1 MAGYFAVLKLAP
13 IRRMLLAAFL
23 SRVPMGILGL
33 ATVLFLH
40 QEGSSY
46 GVAGLVGGMLG
57 FGLASSA
64 VLQARIV
71 NRRGRTSLAVVA
83 AVFTLAA
90 VGLIVG
96 GAQRWPAFVLAP
108 LGLAVGALLP
118 ASSSIVRGQYSA
130 TISSSPELE
139 RSVFALDSALTES
152 TYISGPALV
161 ALTVAVASAAV
172 AIGAAVVAAV
182 CSVVTL
188 LRTDAEVVVPGE
200 DRLDPARGP
209 LRYPRA
215 VVALMVAT
223 FPVGFG
229 FGVDDVAFPGYATAH
244 HHAALSGVLLA
255 LASIVAMCSGLA
267 YGAVSER
274 VPTTTVLFVGAFLY
288 PVAFALPALGSS
300 FLTMCFLVLPVG
312 LATGWWATARNHVV
326 SVASPTDLRTS
337 ANGWVLLSVY
347 LGQAVGLIAGGA
359 IVDGAGWRIAILVG
373 GAVVAGT
380 TIVTMLA
387 RGTLLDPAHGFSGV
401 EAEAVTLG

>member
-1 MAGYFAVLKLAP
+1 MSAYFAVLKLAP

-40 QEGSSY
+40 QEGRSY

-64 VLQARIV
+64 VLQARVV
-71 NRRGRTSLAVVA
+71 NRRGRTSLAIVA
-83 AVFTLAA
+83 PVFVLVAI
-90 VGLIVG
+90 GLLVG
-96 GAQRWPAFVLAP
+96 GTQGWPAFVLAP
-108 LGLAVGALLP
+108 LGLGVGALLP

-130 TISSSPELE
+130 AINSSPELE

-161 ALTVAVASAAV
+161 ALSVAVASAAV

-182 CSVVTL
+182 CSVAAL
-188 LRTDAEVVVPGE
+188 LRTHAEVVVP
-200 DRLDPARGP
+200 DRPEASRGRF
-209 LRYPRA
+209 RYPRA
-215 VVALMVAT
+215 VVALIVAT

-229 FGVDDVAFPGYATAH
+229 FGVDDVAYPAYATAH
-244 HHAALSGVLLA
+244 HHAAVSGILLA
-255 LASIVAMCSGLA
+255 LAALVAVCSGLA
-267 YGAVSER
+267 YGLASER

-300 FLTMCFLVLPVG
+300 FVTMCFLVLPVG
-312 LATGWWATARNHVV
+312 LATGWWVTARNHVV
-326 SVASPTDLRTS
+326 SVASPMDLRTS

-347 LGQAVGLIAGGA
+347 LGQAVGLIVGGA
-359 IVDGAGWRIAILVG
+359 IVDAAGWRIAILVG
-373 GAVVAGT
+373 GSVVAGT
-380 TIVTMLA
+380 TVVTMLA
-387 RGTLLDPAHGFSGV
+387 RAALLDEAHGISAVGPK
-401 EAEAVTLG
+401 AVTLG